1 MKNRRIQALRGLLA
15 LAVIL
20 VHIMPI
26 GNDTI
31 RIYLRPFCNMAVAG
45 FIFLSGYLTKLEFD
59 TKKFYKKR
67 LLTVLIPYIVFTI
80 FYTVLSGYKQG
91 IVNMGFSLAKNL
103 ITTQAKMTLYYLIVY
118 MQLVLLTPLLSKIAK
133 QRSGVLNVI
142 LFAIQ
147 PLFILCLYLGVING
161 NIVKEAPWYIMFFPA
176 WILYYYLGLQIGNGL
191 IKPKASTNILIA
203 AVIVGVFL
211 QIIEGLIWYQNTT
224 VRDMYFSQIRITSLL
239 ENIPILLL
247 IAKYICNSAARTRRF
262 ICKIGDASFGIYLL
276 HPFFISVW
284 DKLFARNNYTF
295 LFAFVVVFVVSYLT
309 VWGLNKIVPAKILKW
324 VGLGMK

>member
-15 LAVIL
+15 LAVVI

-26 GNDTI
+26 GNDVI
-31 RIYLRPFCNMAVAG
+31 RIFLRPFCNMAVAG

-118 MQLVLLTPLLSKIAK
+118 MQLVLLTPLLSRIAK

-147 PLFILCLYLGVING
+147 PLFISGRHQWKYCERGAMV
-161 NIVKEAPWYIMFFPA
+161 
-176 WILYYYLGLQIGNGL
+176 YYVLSYMDF
-191 IKPKASTNILIA
+191 
-203 AVIVGVFL
+203 V
-211 QIIEGLIWYQNTT
+211 
-224 VRDMYFSQIRITSLL
+224 LL
-239 ENIPILLL
+239 F
-247 IAKYICNSAARTRRF
+247 RF
-262 ICKIGDASFGIYLL
+262 TDWKRF
-276 HPFFISVW
+276 
-284 DKLFARNNYTF
+284 N
-295 LFAFVVVFVVSYLT
+295 
-309 VWGLNKIVPAKILKW
+309 
-324 VGLGMK
+324 